1 MHSFCTYHGVED
13 DRIDLEALVPLDGEL
28 VVDVIDVEYGGII
41 AGVSVERGG
50 GVEVEVEV

>member
-1 MHSFCTYHGVED
+1 MHSFRTYHGVED

-41 AGVSVERGG
+41 AGVGVERGG

>member
-1 MHSFCTYHGVED
+1 MLPTYHGVED

-41 AGVSVERGG
+41 AGVGVERGG